1 MSPRWLN
8 AEERRA
14 WLAFITTA
22 NMLNRRLDQQLTR
35 DDGLS
40 HLQYEILV
48 RLGDTPEHELRMTEL
63 AAAMLNSKSKLTYQ
77 IDRLEKSGLVRR
89 RTSSGDMRA
98 IYAVLT
104 DAGREKLHDAAPGHV
119 ATVRE
124 LFIDVL
130 TPAQLTA
137 IGDGLGEIARRLQ
150 ENNHG

>member
-22 NMLNRRLDQQLTR
+22 NLLNRRLDQQLTR

-48 RLGDTPEHELRMTEL
+48 RLGDAPEHELRMTEL

-77 IDRLEKSGLVRR
+77 IDRLAKSGLVRR

-104 DAGREKLHDAAPGHV
+104 DAGRDKLHDAAPGHV
-119 ATVRE
+119 AIVRE

-130 TPAQLTA
+130 TPAQLAA

-150 ENNHG
+150 ENDHG

>member
-1 MSPRWLN
+1 M
-8 AEERRA
+8 
-14 WLAFITTA
+14 
-22 NMLNRRLDQQLTR
+22 TR

-48 RLGDTPEHELRMTEL
+48 RLGDAPEHELRMTEL
-63 AAAMLNSKSKLTYQ
+63 AAAMLDSKSKLTYQ
-77 IDRLEKSGLVRR
+77 IDQLAKSGLVRR

-104 DAGREKLHDAAPGHV
+104 DAGRDKLHDAAPGHV

-150 ENNHG
+150 ENSHG